1 LTRAVEQDLQ
11 QDFERTREH
20 LIICRQSGLSNNED
34 DIEMIRNLFLSVSA
48 AAALFILLSSDAHA
62 VPDCWG
68 VIALNAAQEKTARI
82 TCSDDRAPGSAASY
96 KCSFT
101 WKMKAK
107 GSGQIFTLSGSFVS
121 GRGDSKV
128 VRYEESRLSD
138 GSQIDDEAD
147 GMSMSCAA
155 Q

>member
-1 LTRAVEQDLQ
+1 MTR
-11 QDFERTREH
+11 
-20 LIICRQSGLSNNED
+20 S
-34 DIEMIRNLFLSVSA
+34 LFLPVA
-48 AAALFILLSSDAHA
+48 AAVALFISLSAEAHA
-62 VPDCWG
+62 TPDCWG

-82 TCSDDRAPGSAASY
+82 TCSDDNAPGSAASY

-121 GRGDSKV
+121 GRGDSNV
-128 VRYEESRLSD
+128 VRYKESRLSD

>member
-1 LTRAVEQDLQ
+1 MT
-11 QDFERTREH
+11 
-20 LIICRQSGLSNNED
+20 
-34 DIEMIRNLFLSVSA
+34 RNLFLPVA
-48 AAALFILLSSDAHA
+48 AAAAMSILLSAEA
-62 VPDCWG
+62 RATPDCWG
-68 VIALNAAQEKTARI
+68 VIALNAAKEKTARI
-82 TCSDDRAPGSAASY
+82 TCSDDKAPGSAASY

-121 GRGDSKV
+121 GKGDSNV